1 MIRRFIS
8 AKFLAKILNNILIA
22 ENCAR
27 VVKLLRHQKSICLLD
42 TNFFGGELFTPRWKL
57 VENCHD
63 QWGKIKSEGKERL
76 RNQLISLPQ
85 SQEFSDFCVVSALS
99 HSRDDDELGNQLK
112 ACDKV
117 CHFNF
122 KWICLSSTVL
132 LFVWCYAGWGNSSH
146 MWSKTCSKLPS
157 WARHTE
163 SSSAA
168 ADEFPHR

>member
-1 MIRRFIS
+1 MIRRFIF
-8 AKFLAKILNNILIA
+8 AKFLAEILNNILIA

-42 TNFFGGELFTPRWKL
+42 TNFFGWSSSRYDESWWKIVTISEAKSDQRWEK
-57 VENCHD
+57 
-63 QWGKIKSEGKERL
+63 RL

-85 SQEFSDFCVVSALS
+85 SQEYSDFCVISALS

-117 CHFNF
+117 CHFHF

-132 LFVWCYAGWGNSSH
+132 LVWCYVRWG
-146 MWSKTCSKLPS
+146 KLI
-157 WARHTE
+157 TYVITNV
-163 SSSAA
+163 
-168 ADEFPHR
+168 